1 MESHH
6 LRRLKHYRRGSTL
19 LEPLNVRIFQITS
32 TGYKRRKHM
41 LKSKEDSRR
50 ERSSN
55 FQAFMRTALETLLG
69 SCRRKRPARR
79 TSTEQAQ
86 PAKTLL
92 SWHRQTLPVR
102 PFLLVRSSRGL

>member
-1 MESHH
+1 MGTSQPK
-6 LRRLKHYRRGSTL
+6 LVTG
-19 LEPLNVRIFQITS
+19 IFQITS